1 MWISQKMRP
10 APSTVDADLGVT
22 TIAGSN
28 VGVVTR
34 GEVRDLPVYGPGG
47 CGGMPENGPAVLVIR
62 GGPGGE
68 ELCVAGM
75 RQEAPPSGMRP
86 GELYLHGP
94 GDTSVYLRSDGT
106 IELRGRVE
114 ISGEVWVSGEFSAA
128 KVTDRSLS
136 GTQGGA

>member
-34 GEVRDLPVYGPGG
+34 GEVRDLPVY
-47 CGGMPENGPAVLVIR
+47 
-62 GGPGGE
+62 GPGGE

>member
-1 MWISQKMRP
+1 MFEYQNE
-10 APSTVDADLGVT
+10 LYE
-22 TIAGSN
+22 N
-28 VGVVTR
+28 
-34 GEVRDLPVYGPGG
+34 RDQMYHYSE
-47 CGGMPENGPAVLVIR
+47 MPENGSAVLVIR